1 MLVGDFNAEESEACL
16 LQHLYEYNTKN
27 IAKKTLALKMD
38 QILAVLIFVQQ
49 TVLWFNKM
57 KQQLLINFPIFIFK
71 KHSTIE
77 RQYRNY
83 KSFDQT
89 KCKKDLKEKLTAII
103 SNYESFENVFIE
115 VMSNV

>member
-1 MLVGDFNAEESEACL
+1 M
-16 LQHLYEYNTKN
+16 
-27 IAKKTLALKMD
+27 
-38 QILAVLIFVQQ
+38 
-49 TVLWFNKM
+49 
-57 KQQLLINFPIFIFK
+57 NFPIFIFK
-71 KHSTIE
+71 KHSTIA

-89 KCKKDLKEKLTAII
+89 KGKKDLKEKLTAII